1 LIAYT
6 LIGSRADLLARMN
19 HDVARKLT
27 FSRAALPSI
36 MLDGFYSVNF
46 KLPDEEDGGGGVV
59 VLLNGKIYGGD
70 TSYSYQGAYEIDGAV
85 LTASIR
91 VSPFNEFL
99 KSIFADFEE
108 TEDEIKLSGSFDA
121 EKFLLKGQLCG
132 IEDSITVE
140 GKRIAKVDP

>member
-1 LIAYT
+1 
-6 LIGSRADLLARMN
+6 
-19 HDVARKLT
+19 
-27 FSRAALPSI
+27 

-99 KSIFADFEE
+99 KSIFSDFEE

-121 EKFLLKGQLCG
+121 EEFLLKGQLYG
-132 IEDSITVE
+132 IEDSIIVE